1 MNHRETEVLVIGS
14 GIAGLFYAIHC
25 ASFAQVTIVT
35 KATLGESNTMYAQG
49 GIAAVFDKDDSIEN
63 HVHDTLIAG
72 DGLCNE
78 SAVKLIAGNAKQ
90 GILKLDKLSVRFDE
104 KQKGIF
110 DLHREGGHSH
120 TRIVHAADA
129 TGKEVENALVK
140 QVRSSKNIT
149 ILENCFALDICVT
162 KNACTGITAL
172 EDKATEPLQI
182 HAKAVMLASGGA
194 GQVYE
199 LNTNPA
205 IATGDGFA
213 MAQRAGAVINNMEFV
228 QFHPTT
234 FYELSK
240 PVFLITEALRGFGA
254 ELKNATGETFMEKYH
269 PLKSLAPRDVVT
281 RAILSEMKG
290 SDEHCVYL
298 DARKFD
304 TGELQKHFP
313 NVFAHCRQA
322 GLDLSKDM
330 IPVVPAAH
338 YMCGGVVTDLNGK
351 TSIRNLY
358 ACGEVSCTGV
368 HGANRLASNSLLE
381 GLVFAAKAAD
391 DTELLLQKQIP
402 LLKPKQVVRLSKKE
416 DADIGSMKKYVQ
428 HKMWLYA
435 GIIRKGTE
443 LSYCEA
449 EFKELH
455 HKLTSRISSQ
465 GISVQRMEV
474 LNLIETSL
482 MIVKEAL
489 NREESRGCH
498 YRSDFPKKA
507 DSLKFSRLGLKAAF
521 NFA

>member
-1 MNHRETEVLVIGS
+1 MNQRETEVLVIGS

-25 ASFAQVTIVT
+25 AKFTRVTIVT
-35 KATLGESNTMYAQG
+35 KGTIGESNTMYAQG
-49 GIAAVFDKDDSIEN
+49 GIAAVFDKTDAIEN

-78 SAVKLIAGNAKQ
+78 SAVQLIAGNAKQ
-90 GILKLDKLSVRFDE
+90 AVLSLDKLNVRFDE
-104 KQKGIF
+104 KQKGVF

-120 TRIVHAADA
+120 ARVVHATDA
-129 TGKEVENALVK
+129 TGKEVENALVR

-149 ILENCFALDICVT
+149 ILENCFAVDLCVI
-162 KNACTGITAL
+162 KNTCTGIIAI
-172 EDKATEPLQI
+172 EDKATEPLRI
-182 HAKAVMLASGGA
+182 HAKVVMLASGGA

-213 MAQRAGAVINNMEFV
+213 MAQRAGAAIANMEFV

-234 FYELSK
+234 FYEPGSQ
-240 PVFLITEALRGFGA
+240 VFLITEALRGFGA
-254 ELKNATGETFMEKYH
+254 ELKNSTGETFMEKYH

-281 RAILSEMKG
+281 RAILSEMKKSG
-290 SDEHCVYL
+290 EPCVYL

-313 NVFAHCRQA
+313 NVYAHCKQA

-338 YMCGGVVTDLNGK
+338 YMCGGVVTDLKGK

-381 GLVFAAKAAD
+381 GLVFATKAAD
-391 DTELLLQKQIP
+391 HTALLLQKHIP
-402 LLKPKQVVRLSKKE
+402 LTEPIPVVRLSKTE
-416 DADIGSMKKYVQ
+416 DADIGSMKKYLRHV
-428 HKMWLYA
+428 MWLYA

-443 LSYCEA
+443 LNYCEA
-449 EFKELH
+449 ELKELH
-455 HKLTSRISSQ
+455 HKLTSKISSQ
-465 GISVQRMEV
+465 GISVQRMEM
-474 LNLIETSL
+474 LNLIETAL
-482 MIVKEAL
+482 MIVEGAL

-507 DSLKFSRLGLKAAF
+507 DSPKFTNPRLKAAF
-521 NFA
+521 NFD

>member
-25 ASFAQVTIVT
+25 ARFAQVTIVT
-35 KATLGESNTMYAQG
+35 KGTIGESNTMYAQG

-72 DGLCNE
+72 DGLCSE

-90 GILKLDKLSVRFDE
+90 AILKLDKLSVRFDE
-104 KQKGIF
+104 SQKGVF

-120 TRIVHAADA
+120 ARVVHATDA
-129 TGKEVENALVK
+129 TGREVENSLVR

-149 ILENCFALDICVT
+149 ILENCFAVDLCVSGKT
-162 KNACTGITAL
+162 CTGIIAI
-172 EDKATEPLQI
+172 EEKSTELLHI
-182 HAKAVMLASGGA
+182 HAKVVMLASGGA
-194 GQVYE
+194 GQVFE

-234 FYELSK
+234 FYEPGK
-240 PVFLITEALRGFGA
+240 QVFLITEALRGFGA
-254 ELKNATGETFMEKYH
+254 ELINAAGKAFMEKYH

-281 RAILSEMKG
+281 RAILSEMKK
-290 SDEHCVYL
+290 SDESCVYL

-304 TGELQKHFP
+304 TDELQKHFP
-313 NVFAHCRQA
+313 NVFAHCKQA

-338 YMCGGVVTDLNGK
+338 YICGGVVTDLKGK

-391 DTELLLQKQIP
+391 DTELHLQKKIP
-402 LLKPKQVVRLSKKE
+402 LLKPIHLVRLSKKE

-428 HKMWLYA
+428 HIMWLYA
-435 GIIRKGTE
+435 GIIRKGTA

-449 EFKELH
+449 ELNELH
-455 HKLTSRISSQ
+455 HKLSSRISSQ
-465 GISVQRMEV
+465 GISVKRMEL

-507 DSLKFSRLGLKAAF
+507 DSPKFSRPRLKAAF
-521 NFA
+521 NFD